1 MKTKQFTFEKIVTS
15 SAPRIDSHTLHLL
28 QFHSIRWFISVQVHL
43 GTNRTHFLASPTS
56 HYMSFAASVG
66 TAPVHQAL
74 ETRVVFS
81 YKAEKTSKKKSQP
94 YAWVASLYT
103 SIDQMLHYLQTATA
117 NLARLSAHKPIHVTL
132 ITSLLVSIA
141 YLAVVDEYIP
151 SLLENNG
158 SVSYYHP
165 KGSSDYLKWI
175 QIDDVAAYPD
185 ADAVSLVPLVFRRKH
200 SHVLPNVPDTI
211 TGAHYEKILVVKS
224 NALDSKLGSLTR
236 ITADGVTWKARS
248 HNKVAR
254 LLEHGKLAYE
264 KVCFLIKGAE
274 TFDIGLITVAY
285 IAMAYTIIKVFIDL
299 KRKDSSLWLGF
310 SIIISST
317 FAFIFALAV
326 TTKIFETKVSL
337 LSMTEG
343 IPFLTAIIGF
353 KHKISIASA
362 IISQSTSNVDVKTIV
377 SSAIASHT
385 TSLLRDHVTVIIAL
399 LLALLY
405 AASMEGLRNFCLLS
419 STILAFD
426 LLLTYTFLSAVFG
439 LKIEIN
445 RARRTH
451 DLQTALEEEGISS
464 FVAASIANRSAKNEY
479 PKGDSRTTVL
489 SFKVMLLGIFFA
501 FHGLWLGSSWL
512 YGTSSELFN
521 DTTSL
526 SEIAAKQ
533 IQIGSKGTVVS
544 ILKPQVYVPN
554 GLLVTFEDLLSTIL
568 TTISSAIKDSLISK
582 FLLFGFAISISFNAY
597 FLNATRYQR
606 NATNKLV
613 EREMSRPQLSSLA
626 KPSRKSKK
634 LKKKKA
640 PTYDTDDSS
649 SNDGALT
656 FNASVK
662 QLPLEE
668 CIKQFSEGKVREL
681 NNDEVSSLVV
691 SGKLPLYALEK
702 QLGDNLRAVVVRRK
716 AIAKLANAPV
726 LDTERLPY
734 AHYDYDRVFGA
745 CCENV
750 IGYMPLP
757 VGVAGPL
764 IIDGTPYHIPMA
776 TTEGCLVA
784 STMRGC
790 KAINSGGGVQTIL
803 TQDGMTRGPCVSFPS
818 LARAGACKLWLDSE
832 DGQRSI
838 KKAFN
843 STSRFARLQHVKTAI
858 AGTLLFIRFKTT
870 TGDAMGMN
878 MISKGVEHSLRFM
891 TEECGF
897 DDMSVIAVSGNYCTD
912 KKPAAI
918 NWIEG
923 RGKSVVAEARIPKD
937 VVQKVLKSDVDALVE
952 LNVSKNLVGSAMA
965 GSVGGFNAHAANLVT
980 AVYLAC
986 GQDPAQNVES
996 SNCITLMN
1004 KVGDDLQISVSMP
1017 SIEVGTI
1024 GGGTILEAQGSM
1036 LDLLGVRGPHPENP
1050 GDNSRR
1056 LACIIASAVLAA
1068 ELSLCSALAAGHLV
1082 QSHMQHNR
1090 SKAPG
1095 SADAAATKPVA
1106 NGTTNGQDLK
1116 RLKEGSVNCIKS

>member
-1 MKTKQFTFEKIVTS
+1 MARA
-15 SAPRIDSHTLHLL
+15 SA
-28 QFHSIRWFISVQVHL
+28 
-43 GTNRTHFLASPTS
+43 
-56 HYMSFAASVG
+56 SFAASATEETANG
-66 TAPVHQAL
+66 TSTPVHPAYWDEQPNA
-74 ETRVVFS
+74 RVVFS
-81 YKAEKTSKKKSQP
+81 YKGAREKTSKKKSQP
-94 YAWVASLYT
+94 YAWVASLNFRPT
-103 SIDQMLHYLQTATA
+103 SHPIVHKMLNYLQTATA

-132 ITSLLVSIA
+132 LTSLLVSIA

-151 SLLENNG
+151 SQLENNR

-165 KGSSDYLKWI
+165 PGSTDYSKWV
-175 QIDDVAAYPD
+175 QIDDPALYPD
-185 ADAVSLVPLVFRRKH
+185 ADAVSLVPLVFRRRH
-200 SHVLPNVPDTI
+200 NHVLPNVPDTI

-224 NALDSKLGSLTR
+224 NVLDSKLGGLSK
-236 ITADGVTWKARS
+236 ITAGGVTWKARS

-254 LLEHGKLAYE
+254 LLEHGKSAYE
-264 KVCFLIKGAE
+264 KLLYLIQGAE

-285 IAMAYTIIKVFIDL
+285 IAMAYTIVKVFFDL
-299 KRKDSSLWLGF
+299 KQKDSSFWLGF
-310 SIIISST
+310 STIISST

-353 KHKISIASA
+353 KHKVSIASA
-362 IISQSTSNVDVKTIV
+362 VVNESASNLDVKTIV
-377 SSAIASHT
+377 SSVISSHT
-385 TSLLRDHVTVIIAL
+385 TSLLRDHVTVIVAL
-399 LLALLY
+399 LSALLY
-405 AASMEGLRNFCLLS
+405 TAKMEGLRNFCLLS

-426 LLLTYTFLSAVFG
+426 LLLTYTFFSAVLG

-451 DLQTALEEEGISS
+451 DLQNALEEEGISS

-489 SFKVMLLGIFFA
+489 SFKVMLLAIFFA

-512 YGTSSELFN
+512 YGSSSELFN

-526 SEIAAKQ
+526 SQIAAKQ
-533 IQIGSKGTVVS
+533 ILIGAKGTVVS

-554 GLLVTFEDLLSTIL
+554 GILVTIEDLVSSVLE
-568 TTISSAIKDSLISK
+568 TISSAIKDSLISK

-613 EREMSRPQLSSLA
+613 EREMSRPKLNVLA
-626 KPSRKSKK
+626 KPQRKSKK
-634 LKKKKA
+634 SKKKS
-640 PTYDTDDSS
+640 PSYDTDDSS

-662 QLPLEE
+662 LLPLEE
-668 CIKQFSEGKVREL
+668 CVKHLKEGKVREL

-691 SGKLPLYALEK
+691 AGKLPLYALEK
-702 QLGDNLRAVVVRRK
+702 QLQDNLRAVVVRRK

-764 IIDGTPYHIPMA
+764 IIDGTPYHVPMA

-832 DGQRSI
+832 DGQRTI

-878 MISKGVEHSLRFM
+878 MISKGVEHSLKFM
-891 TEECGF
+891 SEECGF

-937 VVQKVLKSDVDALVE
+937 VVEKVLKSDVDALVE

-980 AVYLAC
+980 AVFLAC

-1036 LDLLGVRGPHPENP
+1036 LDLLGVRGPHPNNP

-1056 LACIIASAVLAA
+1056 LACIVASTVLAA

-1095 SADAAATKPVA
+1095 SSDKAAATPAAKPVE
-1106 NGTTNGQDLK
+1106 NGTSNGQDLK